1 MCEQRASLSVY
12 ALFVNKEEESRK
24 SLPFL
29 LVIHNL
35 ITVAPPVKGN
45 SVKLAIIFL
54 AVADPIKFDESDW
67 CPGPESNRHSP

>member
-35 ITVAPPVKGN
+35 ITVASPVKGN
-45 SVKLAIIFL
+45 SVKLAIIF
-54 AVADPIKFDESDW
+54 FDD
-67 CPGPESNRHSP
+67 C